1 MIPAFALQARV
12 PHAAALI
19 NFLTEHPKKNTLLLW
34 FILVDLILEHILR
47 RAVQEQVKKML

>member
-1 MIPAFALQARV
+1 MILAFALQARV

-19 NFLTEHPKKNTLLLW
+19 NFLTEHPKKNTILLW